1 MFVTIPLIDFPI
13 DDCVLAVPLLI
24 PAGDHS
30 LPAYADIPTFLLF
43 ITLNCL
49 SIKLPNQ
56 PVRFV
61 HSVISLNCLLIMLS
75 NQPVRFVQLT
85 PFLYLFALHLPALP
99 HISPYGL
106 SIISAPLNLSA
117 LNSSTRPADTLT

>member
-1 MFVTIPLIDFPI
+1 MFVTIPFIDFPI

-24 PAGDHS
+24 LAGDHS

-56 PVRFV
+56 PVRF
-61 HSVISLNCLLIMLS
+61 I
-75 NQPVRFVQLT
+75 QLT